1 MNKPLPPSRGARTPG
16 LTIVDGP
23 REVAAQALS
32 RVLDDGAWAQP
43 ALSAALDGSGFSE
56 RDKGLVTELFY
67 GALRFAAP
75 LEASLLRAAS
85 KPQKGLDQRMRPHLL
100 IAAYQLQHLSDRIP
114 AHAAVSAAVAAIK
127 RVRPGLDGFANALLR
142 HLGSPLHQM
151 LTPQSSL
158 FEVCT
163 AWGVPMAL
171 GRAVTASLPP
181 LEHQAAI
188 AGLQA
193 RPTTWA
199 LFFAPPTTEGL
210 VPHPFVPRMWA
221 LGGGRVDGQEGFKD
235 GAFVVMDPGS
245 VLSAL
250 ALSPAA
256 GARVLDLC
264 AAPGGKS
271 MILADAVA
279 DTGRVVAVELQRRR
293 AARIEENATRLG
305 MRKRVE
311 VKVVD
316 ANDLGDADRADAV
329 LLDAPCTG
337 LGTTRRKPEIARRH
351 TDADVAASATL
362 QEQLFDKAAS
372 LTKEGGTLV
381 YSVCSPLP
389 EEGSLQ
395 VARFLTRHPDFEREH
410 LSATLP
416 FMPAS
421 AFDEHGQL
429 RLIPHLHDADAFFV
443 ARLRRRLG
451 AAAQAPSTTDPG

>member
-1 MNKPLPPSRGARTPG
+1 MNKPPVPAPRGPRTPG

-43 ALSAALDGSGFSE
+43 ALSAALDGSGFTE

-151 LTPQSSL
+151 LTPTSNL
-158 FEVCT
+158 FDVCT

-171 GRAVTASLPP
+171 GRAVTRGLPSS
-181 LEHQAAI
+181 EHQAAI

-199 LFFAPPTTEGL
+199 LFFGTPGAQDL

-250 ALSPAA
+250 ALAPAP

-271 MILADAVA
+271 MILADAVT
-279 DTGRVVAVELQRRR
+279 DSGHVTAVELQRRR
-293 AARIEENATRLG
+293 AARIEENAARLG

-316 ANDLGDADRADAV
+316 VNELGDADRSDAV

-351 TDADVAASATL
+351 TDADVAAAAIL
-362 QEQLFDKAAS
+362 QTQLFDKAAA
-372 LTKEGGTLV
+372 LTNPGGVLV

-389 EEGSLQ
+389 EEGAQQ
-395 VARFLTRHPDFEREH
+395 VASFLTRHPAFEREP
-410 LSATLP
+410 LSTVLS

-429 RLIPHLHDADAFFV
+429 CLVPHLHDADAFFV
-443 ARLRRRLG
+443 ARLRHR
-451 AAAQAPSTTDPG
+451 PSKTM